1 MFVFF
6 FKQNTAYEMRISDW
20 SSDVCSSDLLATEEG
35 KTATTHL
42 YVHLPVP
49 DLPRATITTDSQAVH
64 VDQAGAIAGPEGNA
78 WSEFLLAV
86 HYRLNIPGLIGLI
99 LVGILGVMIVALS
112 LSGVIAH
119 PRIFRDAF
127 RLRARDKEG
136 VGLADWH
143 NRLSV
148 WSLTFAL
155 AIALTEI

>member
-1 MFVFF
+1 M
-6 FKQNTAYEMRISDW
+6 ARIAPGAVQSA
-20 SSDVCSSDLLATEEG
+20 VAAVLATEEG

-86 HYRLNIPGLIGLI
+86 HYRLHIPGLIGLI

-112 LSGVIAH
+112 LSGVIA
-119 PRIFRDAF
+119 PQFG
-127 RLRARDKEG
+127 RASCREHECQY
-136 VGLADWH
+136 V
-143 NRLSV
+143 
-148 WSLTFAL
+148 
-155 AIALTEI
+155 

>member
-1 MFVFF
+1 
-6 FKQNTAYEMRISDW
+6 MRSSDW
-20 SSDVCSSDLLATEEG
+20 SSDVCSSDL
-35 KTATTHL
+35 HL

-148 WSLTFAL
+148 WRAEEPTSELQSLMR
-155 AIALTEI
+155 IS